1 MNTTHR
7 SSSPSSVCSNVKSVT
22 HLKKT
27 QLALAISALV
37 AGLGGIAAP
46 AFAGP
51 EGGVVTGGSGTI
63 DQSGNTTVINQTT
76 DLMAIDW
83 NSFDVAAD
91 ETVQYIQPDAS
102 SVSLNRILSL
112 FI

>member
-1 MNTTHR
+1 MTHPKTNARIVNTMKLHNTHF
-7 SSSPSSVCSNVKSVT
+7 
-22 HLKKT
+22 KKT
-27 QLALAISALV
+27 QLALVVSAFV
-37 AGLGGIAAP
+37 MGLGGVRAP